1 MFIYDVDLEAI
12 ESTFYTHFHN
22 YGNRIATRY
31 TECNMKEYEGS
42 MSKLSINLNAL
53 LAFCMN
59 TFPAKILNKQE
70 SVFGTSH
77 FITNNACSI
86 SLPHWKGHLVYA

>member
-1 MFIYDVDLEAI
+1 MFIYDVDLKAI

-22 YGNRIATRY
+22 YGKRVATKPA
-31 TECNMKEYEGS
+31 ECNMNEHENG

-53 LAFCMN
+53 FAFCMN

-70 SVFGTSH
+70 SVFGTRH
-77 FITNNACSI
+77 FITNSACSN
-86 SLPHWKGHLVYA
+86 SLPHWEGLVYG